1 MTTEEKK
8 AKILAAI
15 DVRGF
20 SFKEVFLSA
29 GLELKAAGLVRE
41 SEKYVLGGNRRAVW
55 VAA

>member
-15 DVRGF
+15 ASRGWC
-20 SFKEVFLSA
+20 FKEVYLSA
-29 GLELKAAGLVRE
+29 GLELAAAGLVKQ
-41 SEKYVLGGNRRAVW
+41 SDKYVLGGNRRAVW

>member
-15 DVRGF
+15 AVRGW

-29 GLELKAAGLVRE
+29 GLELKAAGLVVE
-41 SEKYVLGGNRRAVW
+41 DTKYVTGGNRRIVW